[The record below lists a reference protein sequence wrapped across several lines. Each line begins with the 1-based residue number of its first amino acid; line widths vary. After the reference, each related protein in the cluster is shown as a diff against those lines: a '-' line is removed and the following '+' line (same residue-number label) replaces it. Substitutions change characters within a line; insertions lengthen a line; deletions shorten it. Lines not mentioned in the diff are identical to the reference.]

1 MLDVRPS
8 RAEIEPVAL
17 DLIERRGAEVLSTAR
32 RHAVND
38 QDAEDAYQRG
48 LEILLTKAPSVEEDV
63 IVPWLKVVVK
73 HEAYALA
80 RERARDLPYGPA
92 VFDALPG
99 DGGDG
104 DDRAERIDRMRVGSE
119 ALSRLKPQETRCLV
133 LLAQGYSY
141 AQIQSATG
149 FSYTKVNRCVAEGR
163 KAFIARVRGIESGAE
178 CERWASA
185 VVGRRRRRGVRGR
198 HGRAAAAPARLR
210 GVPGDAARLPRRA
223 AGGCRAA
230 RAAGVRVRH
239 RWRRRG
245 GRGRG
250 LAQLRR
256 AAEGGRRSGGDSSA
270 GGRRGGRDA

>member
-1 MLDVRPS
+1 MPGVQGEMVMLDVRPS

-17 DLIERRGAEVLSTAR
+17 DLIARRGAEVLSMAR

-80 RERARDLPYGPA
+80 RERARDLPSGHA

-119 ALSRLKPQETRCLV
+119 ALSRLKPQETRCL
-133 LLAQGYSY
+133 
-141 AQIQSATG
+141 
-149 FSYTKVNRCVAEGR
+149 
-163 KAFIARVRGIESGAE
+163 
-178 CERWASA
+178 
-185 VVGRRRRRGVRGR
+185 
-198 HGRAAAAPARLR
+198 
-210 GVPGDAARLPRRA
+210 
-223 AGGCRAA
+223 
-230 RAAGVRVRH
+230 
-239 RWRRRG
+239 
-245 GRGRG
+245 
-250 LAQLRR
+250 
-256 AAEGGRRSGGDSSA
+256 
-270 GGRRGGRDA
+270 